1 VSEQPI
7 GVFDSG
13 VGGLSVLREIRTLL
27 PAEGLLFVADSGYA
41 PYGARPAEQIQQ
53 RSATITEF
61 LVDQGVKCVVVACN
75 TATAAAAELLRERFD
90 VPIVAM
96 EPAVKPAVAATRT
109 GVVGVLATV
118 GTLQSARFAALL
130 DRFGGD
136 VTVVTEPGVG
146 LVERIEAG
154 DLTGPE
160 TRRIVEQR
168 VRPMLEAGA
177 DVIILGC
184 THYPFVAPLIA
195 EVAGPEVTIVD
206 TGPAVA
212 RRLADV
218 LGGLGLRRT
227 GPDGGTERFWTTGE
241 PAVATPVMARVWG
254 AAGVPVLPLPVTA
267 ARP

>member
-1 VSEQPI
+1 MNQQPI

-13 VGGLSVLREIRTLL
+13 VGGLSVLREIRMLL
-27 PAEGLLFVADSGYA
+27 PTEDLLFVADSGYA
-41 PYGARPAEQIQQ
+41 PYGARPPEEIQQ
-53 RSATITEF
+53 RSVAITQF
-61 LVDQGVKCVVVACN
+61 LVDQGAKAVVVACN
-75 TATAAAAELLRERFD
+75 TATAAAADLLRERFD

-96 EPAVKPAVAATRT
+96 EPAVKPAVAATST

-177 DVIILGC
+177 DVVILGC
-184 THYPFVAPLIA
+184 THYPFVRALVA
-195 EVAGPEVTIVD
+195 QVAGPGVTIVD
-206 TGPAVA
+206 TGAAVA
-212 RRLADV
+212 NRLADV
-218 LGGLGLRRT
+218 LGGLGL
-227 GPDGGTERFWTTGE
+227 GHIGLHGGTERFWTTGDLE
-241 PAVATPVMARVWG
+241 VTAPVVAKLW
-254 AAGVPVLPLPVTA
+254 GVPDVPLLPLPVGA
-267 ARP
+267 AKR

>member
-1 VSEQPI
+1 MNHQPI

-13 VGGLSVLREIRTLL
+13 VGGLSVLREIRALL
-27 PAEGLLFVADSGYA
+27 PAEDLLFVADSGYA
-41 PYGARPAEQIQQ
+41 PYGGRPQEEIQQ
-53 RSATITEF
+53 RSVTLTQF
-61 LVDQGVKCVVVACN
+61 LVDEGAKAVVVACN
-75 TATAAAAELLRERFD
+75 TATAAAADLLREHFEI
-90 VPIVAM
+90 PIVAM
-96 EPAVKPAVAATRT
+96 EPAVKPAVTATRT

-136 VTVVTEPGVG
+136 VTVVTEPGIG

-154 DLTGPE
+154 DLEGPG
-160 TRRIVEQR
+160 TRQIIEQR
-168 VRPMLEAGA
+168 VAPMLGAGA

-184 THYPFVAPLIA
+184 THYPFVASLIA
-195 EVAGPEVTIVD
+195 DAAGPGVTIVD

-218 LGGLGLRRT
+218 LVATGLARMGGLPGL
-227 GPDGGTERFWTTGE
+227 ERFWTTGDL
-241 PAVATPVMARVWG
+241 AVTAPVVAKLWG
-254 AAGVPVLPLPVTA
+254 ARAVPLLPFPVAA